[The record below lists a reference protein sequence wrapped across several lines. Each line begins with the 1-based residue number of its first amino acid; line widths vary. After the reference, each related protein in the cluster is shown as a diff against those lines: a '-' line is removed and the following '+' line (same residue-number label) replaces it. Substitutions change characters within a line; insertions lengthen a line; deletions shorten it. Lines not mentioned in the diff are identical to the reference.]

1 MEKLN
6 QKEKINKTIEEE
18 EEKLKSF
25 YKVNYTDKQII
36 FKALKINLKNWKKT
50 ISIKLYEILQD
61 VIRIYLPISKGK
73 LIDNISSLK
82 NFDESLDSFKNYALL
97 LIIRSIINI
106 IFGMTILNSTK
117 ENEEEKNAQ
126 ILLDKIV
133 EKDIF
138 FFEVYKTGELS
149 GRVNDLKY
157 CELDILNDCFQIVR
171 HLLQIFLI
179 SYYLLSSSFYLSLI
193 FSILFLISSLSD
205 YLFAYLVKFKDFI
218 SDFQDVDEFRNKINE
233 LFTNIRMVKS
243 FAREKDEVKLI
254 KDKSKT
260 NSNNNY
266 NLKYFVLS
274 EINQTINTLQ
284 NPMFLIF
291 VGKFI
296 LEGKCSLGIFTI
308 FQQYKTEFESSFF
321 QIKNYY
327 IAINSKIKSWREF
340 LELYDFP
347 VKIKSLKN
355 YIPKE
360 IKGKINFENVT
371 FSYPLRPSSNVLN
384 DLSFEIKPGK
394 TLAICGFSGSGKTT
408 ISNLLE
414 RFYDVNKGNIY
425 IDDVDI
431 KDYNIEY
438 LRKNIGFVEQEPVL
452 NSGSILS
459 NIVYGIDDY
468 KEEELKEVLKITCV
482 DKFINDN
489 ILFPKGLDTLVG
501 EMGIRV
507 SGGQKQRIAI
517 ARALMKNSKI
527 IIFDEATSA
536 LDAESEAEVQN
547 SIYNLIKKRGITL
560 IIIAH
565 RLSTIVNADKIIVI
579 NKGKIVES
587 GNHKELMNKNGEY
600 KKLFEKQIIK

>member
-1 MEKLN
+1 ME
-6 QKEKINKTIEEE
+6 
-18 EEKLKSF
+18 
-25 YKVNYTDKQII
+25 
-36 FKALKINLKNWKKT
+36 NLT
-50 ISIKLYEILQD
+50 LFI
-61 VIRIYLPISKGK
+61 
-73 LIDNISSLK
+73 
-82 NFDESLDSFKNYALL
+82 
-97 LIIRSIINI
+97 IINI
-106 IFGMTILNSTK
+106 INGAGYTLIYPLLPILGKK
-117 ENEEEKNAQ
+117 ENLSESTLGWMIGIFPISSCIMTTMIP
-126 ILLDKIV
+126 ILGKKFSRIKLLSYATFFASISTFLYSVLIFISNKTLLIV
-133 EKDIF
+133 F
-138 FFEVYKTGELS
+138 FFALRIFHGLCAT
-149 GRVNDLKY
+149 
-157 CELDILNDCFQIVR
+157 IVCV
-171 HLLQIFLI
+171 
-179 SYYLLSSSFYLSLI
+179 
-193 FSILFLISSLSD
+193 LISSLN
-205 YLFAYLVKFKDFI
+205 I
-218 SDFQDVDEFRNKINE
+218 SSSKKENTQSNLGKSEIALSIGTSISPLICSIFYKIGGYTLPF
-233 LFTNIRMVKS
+233 LFTGAFSILAFCLSFQINDKKIRKES
-243 FAREKDEVKLI
+243 DEVE
-254 KDKSKT
+254 DD
-260 NSNNNY
+260 NNY
-266 NLKYFVLS
+266 NYLKYLTYPEIYSILLGFVFCMIS
-274 EINQTINTLQ
+274 
-284 NPMFLIF
+284 
-291 VGKFI
+291 
-296 LEGKCSLGIFTI
+296 
-308 FQQYKTEFESSFF
+308 
-321 QIKNYY
+321 
-327 IAINSKIKSWREF
+327 
-340 LELYDFP
+340 
-347 VKIKSLKN
+347 
-355 YIPKE
+355 
-360 IKGKINFENVT
+360 VT

-536 LDAESEAEVQN
+536 LDAESEAEVQK

-587 GNHKELMNKNGEY
+587 GNHKELMNKNGQY